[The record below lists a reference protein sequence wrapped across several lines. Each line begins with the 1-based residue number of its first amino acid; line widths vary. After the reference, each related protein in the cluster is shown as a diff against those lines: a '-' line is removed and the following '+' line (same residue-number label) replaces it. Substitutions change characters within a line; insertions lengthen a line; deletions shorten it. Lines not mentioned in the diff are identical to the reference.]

1 MLLTK
6 IIEINVVLCQRDS
19 LVFQS
24 TVFSCDLFHVFLQYM
39 GPALEHDS
47 LLRRFDSDLIESKYS
62 DFYDN
67 SFMAFFSLVS
77 ELKSILESY
86 VKFVMNL
93 L

>member
-1 MLLTK
+1 MSSCSIWALLSSM
-6 IIEINVVLCQRDS
+6 IPCLDVPC
-19 LVFQS
+19 
-24 TVFSCDLFHVFLQYM
+24 
-39 GPALEHDS
+39 
-47 LLRRFDSDLIESKYS
+47 FDSDLIESKYS

-93 L
+93 RYIVLKVRTN

>member
-1 MLLTK
+1 MSK
-6 IIEINVVLCQRDS
+6 RRFGSRID
-19 LVFQS
+19 FQK
-24 TVFSCDLFHVFLQYM
+24 TVFSLCYQSNHGLLCYV
-39 GPALEHDS
+39 GPALKQDPM
-47 LLRRFDSDLIESKYS
+47 LRHFDSDLIESKYS

>member
-1 MLLTK
+1 
-6 IIEINVVLCQRDS
+6 
-19 LVFQS
+19 
-24 TVFSCDLFHVFLQYM
+24 M
-39 GPALEHDS
+39 GPALEQDS
-47 LLRRFDSDLIESKYS
+47 MLRRFDSDLIESEYS

-77 ELKSILESY
+77 ELKSILESF